1 MGQLPWELRRQCTQL
16 SPCRRI
22 DWAKPEGRPSRESL
36 EAKTPIQCLQ
46 RIAGVLDGAS
56 ATDDDIQLLRS
67 RLPATL
73 TPDWLMSIL
82 REYRLAG
89 ICFGLSEEHDR
100 SGLGA
105 DVTWLTP
112 GQIVSESCDAEPGIS
127 VLPCGFLPIGACATG
142 SGDPYF
148 LDLRQA
154 SSDPPVVRV
163 PHDYAGRGPYPL
175 NKVEV
180 VSSSL
185 SQFFGNARF

>member
-1 MGQLPWELRRQCTQL
+1 MNGASYPRRSTAL
-16 SPCRRI
+16 TS
-22 DWAKPEGRPSRESL
+22 ATVGTSA
-36 EAKTPIQCLQ
+36 AKTFGHNAMEAMTLNQCLQ
-46 RIAGVLDGAS
+46 GIAGDLHGAS
-56 ATDDDIQLLRS
+56 ATDDDIHLLRS
-67 RLPATL
+67 RLPATS

-105 DVTWLTP
+105 DVTWLRP
-112 GQIVSESCDAEPGIS
+112 EQIVSESRDAEPGIS
-127 VLPCGFLPIGACATG
+127 VLPYGFLPIGACATG

-175 NKVEV
+175 DKVEV

-185 SQFFGNARF
+185 SDFFANARF